1 MLLFHHQT
9 GARGVD
15 AQHQLEEYYRTKLEQ
30 LSEVVPVENPSFP
43 PPRDIP
49 QQKQNH
55 HKSRMEGLYP
65 QQQETLQ
72 RRQFNKPQYSCI
84 NNNAASSKS
93 HVSQYSYTCKSDLD
107 NYVDDIQLVELTPSE
122 IITDPKDDLQLAGVT
137 FESPIRVGSPEKCF
151 SSPSSSSY

>member
-15 AQHQLEEYYRTKLEQ
+15 SQHQLKEYYRTKLPQ
-30 LSEVVPVENPSFP
+30 LWEAVPVENRLFP

-55 HKSRMEGLYP
+55 HKSRLEGLYP

-93 HVSQYSYTCKSDLD
+93 NVSQYSYTCKSDLD
-107 NYVDDIQLVELTPSE
+107 NYVDDIQVVEPTPSE
-122 IITDPKDDLQLAGVT
+122 KTTNHKNQT
-137 FESPIRVGSPEKCF
+137 FPEFYTAIASKLCH
-151 SSPSSSSY
+151 SLLNPQSRI